1 MSYIP
6 TAKETNLKDSSN
18 KQKIEAVNEAA
29 AEYVALS
36 AVAPSYSTSK
46 ICANC
51 CKLGKKTFYRS
62 KMKNVALTII
72 IKEKN
77 STVAK

>member
-6 TAKETNLKDSSN
+6 TAKATNLKDSSN

-36 AVAPSYSTSK
+36 AVAPSYSTSSTAT
-46 ICANC
+46 I
-51 CKLGKKTFYRS
+51 CKLYISVTS
-62 KMKNVALTII
+62 MPN
-72 IKEKN
+72 
-77 STVAK
+77 